1 MIGKY
6 LEFQKKGYWKWKIK
20 KILIRF
26 GFIKYGSKKIIM
38 FVENVVTRK
47 YLMFHG
53 LFLIF
58 MNLQTM
64 FPAVN
69 VIPFTQ
75 EST

>member
-1 MIGKY
+1 
-6 LEFQKKGYWKWKIK
+6 
-20 KILIRF
+20 
-26 GFIKYGSKKIIM
+26 M